1 MPCTKKSSQ
10 MTSEAAKDCL
20 TGKLVTYGHQDV
32 LIAAIGRPEHPGH
45 IRAVRANMQSQGLAL
60 PTEPEVGL
68 FTTRV
73 RTKESCIDPSGNDLD
88 TIKVGDEEVRDVDVC
103 ILVPTQEVQLVGAS
117 EGFNDSLQTKS
128 KVVARWIVVKYF
140 NDVRP
145 LEPKR
150 MKVFCIK
157 WATYYLKVKNETIS

>member
-32 LIAAIGRPEHPGH
+32 LIAAIGRLEHPGH
-45 IRAVRANMQSQGLAL
+45 IRADLPHIFVHGSRRPGVVDAKNQGPGLAL

-88 TIKVGDEEVRDVDVC
+88 TVKVGDEEVRDVDVC
-103 ILVPTQEVQLVGAS
+103 IPVPTQEVQLV
-117 EGFNDSLQTKS
+117 
-128 KVVARWIVVKYF
+128 
-140 NDVRP
+140 
-145 LEPKR
+145 
-150 MKVFCIK
+150 
-157 WATYYLKVKNETIS
+157 